1 MKNKGKNWL
10 FILFIIIVILVSY
23 RIYAP
28 YSIQDFNAVNIK
40 AVEEI
45 RENIDEDN
53 YTFSVVGNIKN
64 SISIFDNQ
72 ILPDLDPEETGFI
85 LSTGNNLVNGDE
97 AKYRVFYRT
106 LGKMQIPF
114 ISAVGVNEIEDD
126 GHQNFYKYFGPFY
139 YSFEFGNSYF
149 IFMDTT
155 GNTNMSWQNDWLER
169 ELRQSQD
176 YQHSFVVMNRPPVA
190 VDPDYL
196 IDDEIKYLESES
208 LREYYQD
215 IFSAYGVDAVFASNI
230 ELYNRTNISGVEYFI
245 SGGAG
250 GDLVI
255 DNENSFYH
263 YLKVE
268 VSPEGI
274 NYNLKQLKNS
284 PGAFSKFFENIW
296 VVLQSFIYTN
306 YLNIMII
313 FLITLVVF
321 NIVYREINKEIDY
334 YRGFAYS
341 DREFFDKKLK
351 IAMFT
356 NNYFPVIGGVPISIK
371 RLSKALKA
379 QGHEVKIFAPEYE
392 KTSVV
397 NVEEKDIIRCNSL
410 YYYKKYGLEFSVTNI
425 FSPQIRK
432 DFEAEDFDVV
442 HCHHPFWLGGKG
454 RRLAEKNDIP
464 LVFTY
469 HTRLEKYAHY
479 VPNIL
484 FARKFFAN
492 RLSHFLIRNFAN
504 KADAVFAPTESTKN
518 YLRNVGVS
526 RYIKIMPTGVD
537 LKEYD
542 SSEDEVQEIRG
553 KYGDGHEHLLIT
565 VSRLSKE
572 KNLYFLLDGI
582 KYLQETSSLD
592 FKLIIIGGGPEKE
605 NIQDYIRQKNLQ
617 DNIELIGTVDFREIS
632 KYYLA
637 SDLFVFAST
646 TETQGMVI
654 LEALAGYTPVVAVR
668 SSGID
673 DVINNDYNGY
683 KTEEEVEAWANKIEM
698 ILSDS
703 NLQKT
708 LTQNARQMAEK
719 YSIANMARDAEE
731 VYQKIIQL
739 NNDSN
744 K

>member
-10 FILFIIIVILVSY
+10 LILIIIIVIIVSY

-28 YSIQDFNAVNIK
+28 YSIQDFNAVNIR
-40 AVEEI
+40 AIEEI
-45 RENIDEDN
+45 KNNLDQDK
-53 YTFSVVGNIKN
+53 YSFSVVGNIKN
-64 SISIFDNQ
+64 SIAIFDNQ
-72 ILPDLDPEETGFI
+72 ILPELDLEETGFI
-85 LSTGNNLVNGDE
+85 LSTGNNLVSGDE
-97 AKYRVFYRT
+97 AKYRVFHRT
-106 LGKMQIPF
+106 LRKMQIPF

-149 IFMDTT
+149 IFLDTT
-155 GNTNMSWQNDWLER
+155 GNTNMDWQNDWLER
-169 ELRQSQD
+169 ELRQAQN
-176 YQHSFVVMNRPPVA
+176 YQYSFVVMNRPPVA
-190 VDPDYL
+190 IDPDYL
-196 IDDEIKYLESES
+196 LADEVKYLESEA
-208 LREYYQD
+208 LRNYYQE
-215 IFSAYGVDAVFASNI
+215 IFSAYGVDAVFASNL
-230 ELYNRTNISGVEYFI
+230 ELYNRTTISGVEYFI

-255 DNENSFYH
+255 DNDNSFYH
-263 YLKVE
+263 YLEVE

-274 NYNLKQLKNS
+274 NYNLQQLKNS
-284 PGAFSKFFENIW
+284 PGTLSKFFENIW

-313 FLITLVVF
+313 LLIILAVF

-341 DREFFDKKLK
+341 GQEVAEKNLK

-371 RLSKALKA
+371 RLSKALKSR
-379 QGHEVKIFAPEYE
+379 GHEVKIFAPEYD
-392 KTSVV
+392 KNSIV
-397 NVEEKDIIRCNSL
+397 NVEEDDIIRCNAL
-410 YYYKKYGLEFSVTNI
+410 YYYKKHGLEFSITNI
-425 FSPQIRK
+425 FSPEIRK
-432 DFEAEDFDVV
+432 KFEAEDFDVV

-454 RRLAEKNDIP
+454 KRLAEKNDIP
-464 LVFTY
+464 LAFTY

-542 SSEDEVQEIRG
+542 CLESEVKEIRE
-553 KYGDGHEHLLIT
+553 KYVADHEHLLIT

-582 KYLQETSSLD
+582 KHLQDNSQHD
-592 FKLIIIGGGPEKE
+592 FKLIIVGDGPEKE
-605 NIQDYIRQKNLQ
+605 NIQDYINRHNLQ
-617 DNIELIGTVDFREIS
+617 ENIELIGTVDFREIS

-654 LEALAGYTPVVAVR
+654 LEAMAGHTPVVAVR

-673 DVINNDYNGY
+673 DVINDDYNGY
-683 KTEEEVEAWANKIEM
+683 KTEEEVEAWAKRVDK

-703 NLQKT
+703 SLHNNLRK
-708 LTQNARQMAEK
+708 NAREMAER
-719 YSIANMARDAEE
+719 YSIINMARDAED
-731 VYQKIIQL
+731 VYRKIFQL
-739 NNDSN
+739 RSN
-744 K
+744 KNK

>member
-1 MKNKGKNWL
+1 MKNRGKNWL
-10 FILFIIIVILVSY
+10 LILVIIIVILVSY

-45 RENIDEDN
+45 RDNIDEDE
-53 YTFSVVGNIKN
+53 YSFSVVGNIKN
-64 SISIFDNQ
+64 SIAIFDNQ
-72 ILPDLDPEETGFI
+72 ILPDLDPEETDFI

-97 AKYRVFYRT
+97 AKYRVFHRT
-106 LGKMQIPF
+106 LRQMQIPF
-114 ISAVGVNEIEDD
+114 LSAAGVNEIEDE

-149 IFMDTT
+149 IFIDNT
-155 GNTNMSWQNDWLER
+155 GNTNMDWQNDWLER

-176 YQHSFVVMNRPPVA
+176 YQHSFVVMNLPPVA

-215 IFSAYGVDAVFASNI
+215 IFSSYGVDAVFASNL
-230 ELYNRTNISGVEYFI
+230 EVYNRTNISGVEYFI

-263 YLKVE
+263 YLEVE
-268 VSPEGI
+268 VSSEGI
-274 NYNLKQLKNS
+274 NYNLKRLKNS
-284 PGAFSKFFENIW
+284 PGAVSKFFENIW

-313 FLITLVVF
+313 LLIVLAVF

-341 DREFFDKKLK
+341 DQEFADKKLK

-379 QGHEVKIFAPEYE
+379 QGHEVRIFAPEYD

-397 NVEEKDIIRCNSL
+397 NVDEDDIIRCNSL
-410 YYYKKYGLEFSVTNI
+410 YYYKKHGLEFSVTNI

-432 DFEAEDFDVV
+432 KFESEDFDVV

-454 RRLAEKNDIP
+454 KRLAEKNDIP

-542 SSEDEVQEIRG
+542 CPNDEVEKIREE
-553 KYGDGHEHLLIT
+553 YGDGHEHLLIT

-582 KYLQETSSLD
+582 RYLRDNSSLD
-592 FKLIIIGGGPEKE
+592 FKLIIVGGGPEKE
-605 NIQDYIRQKNLQ
+605 NIQDYIKEHDLQ

-654 LEALAGYTPVVAVR
+654 LEAMAGYTPVVAVR

-673 DVINNDYNGY
+673 DVINNDDNGY
-683 KTEEEVEAWANKIEM
+683 KTEEKVEAWANKIEK
-698 ILSDS
+698 ILSDKS
-703 NLQKT
+703 LQKK
-708 LTQNARQMAEK
+708 LTENARQMAEE
-719 YSIANMARDAEE
+719 YSIANMARDAED

-739 NNDSN
+739 NSDSN

>member
-10 FILFIIIVILVSY
+10 LILIIVIVVIVSY

-40 AVEEI
+40 SI
-45 RENIDEDN
+45 NQIKDKLDENE

-64 SISIFDNQ
+64 SIAIFDNR
-72 ILPDLDPEETGFI
+72 ILPDLNSEETDFI
-85 LSTGNNLVNGDE
+85 LSTGNNLVDGDE

-106 LGKMQIPF
+106 LRKMQIPF
-114 ISAVGVNEIEDD
+114 ISAAGVNEIEDD

-139 YSFEFGNSYF
+139 YSFEFGDSYF
-149 IFMDTT
+149 IFLDTT
-155 GNTNMSWQNDWLER
+155 GNTNIDWQNDWLER
-169 ELRQSQD
+169 ELRQAEN
-176 YQHSFVVMNRPPVA
+176 YQHRFIIMNHPPVK

-196 IDDEIKYLESES
+196 IDDEIKYMESEA
-208 LREYYQD
+208 LRKYYQNL
-215 IFSAYGVDAVFASNI
+215 FSDYDVDAVFASNL

-263 YLKVE
+263 YLE
-268 VSPEGI
+268 VAVSSEGI
-274 NYNLKQLKNS
+274 DYNVKKLESS
-284 PGAFSKFFENIW
+284 PGTVSKVLENFW
-296 VVLQSFIYTN
+296 VLLQSFIYTN

-313 FLITLVVF
+313 LLIALAVI
-321 NIVYREINKEIDY
+321 NILYREINKEIDY
-334 YRGFAYS
+334 YRNFAYS
-341 DREFFDKKLK
+341 DIESANKKLK

-371 RLSKALKA
+371 RLSKALKS
-379 QGHEVKIFAPEYE
+379 QGHEVKIFAPEYG
-392 KTSVV
+392 KTSD
-397 NVEEKDIIRCNSL
+397 VEIEEDDIIRCSSL

-432 DFEAEDFDVV
+432 KFEAEDFDVV
-442 HCHHPFWLGGKG
+442 HCHHPFWLGTKG
-454 RRLAEKNDIP
+454 RKLAEKNDIP

-492 RLSHFLIRNFAN
+492 RFSHFLVRNFAN

-526 RYIKIMPTGVD
+526 RYIKVMPTGVN

-542 SSEDEVQEIRG
+542 CPENEVQEIRK
-553 KYGDGHEHLLIT
+553 KYGEGHEHLLIT

-572 KNLYFLLDGI
+572 KNLYFLLEGI
-582 KYLQETSSLD
+582 KYLRDNSNLD
-592 FKLIIIGGGPEKE
+592 FKLIIVGDGSEKE
-605 NIQDYIRQKNLQ
+605 NIQEYIDKNDLKGT
-617 DNIELIGTVDFREIS
+617 IELIGTVDFREMS

-654 LEALAGYTPVVAVR
+654 LEAMAGYTPVVAVR

-673 DVINNDYNGY
+673 DVIKNDYNGY
-683 KTEEEVEAWANKIEM
+683 KTDEEVENWAKKVEK
-698 ILSDS
+698 ILSDKS
-703 NLQKT
+703 LQDK
-708 LTQNARQMAEK
+708 LTNNSRKMAEE
-719 YSIANMARDAEE
+719 YSIFNMGENAEE

-739 NNDSN
+739 KDDSS

>member
-10 FILFIIIVILVSY
+10 LILVIIILILVSY

-40 AVEEI
+40 AIDNI
-45 RENIDEDN
+45 RENLDEDK
-53 YTFSVVGNIKN
+53 YTFTVVGNIKN
-64 SISIFDNQ
+64 SIAIFDNQ

-106 LGKMQIPF
+106 LEKMQIPF

-139 YSFEFGNSYF
+139 YSFEFGDSYF
-149 IFMDTT
+149 IFLDTT
-155 GNTNMSWQNDWLER
+155 GNTNLDWQNSWLER

-176 YQHSFVVMNRPPVA
+176 YKHRFIVMNRPPVA
-190 VDPDYL
+190 TDPEYL
-196 IDDEIKYLESES
+196 IDDEVKYIESES

-215 IFSAYGVDAVFASNI
+215 LFGQYNVDAVFASNI
-230 ELYNRTNISGVEYFI
+230 ELYNRTTISGVEYFI

-250 GDLVI
+250 GDLVL
-255 DNENSFYH
+255 DNKNSFYH
-263 YLKVE
+263 YLEVE
-268 VSPEGI
+268 VSPDGI
-274 NYNLKQLKNS
+274 NYSLNRLKDD
-284 PGAFSKFFENIW
+284 PGALSKFFENIW

-313 FLITLVVF
+313 LLIVLAVF

-341 DREFFDKKLK
+341 DQKFPDKKLK

-356 NNYFPVIGGVPISIK
+356 NNYFPIIGGVPISIK
-371 RLSKALKA
+371 RLSKALKS
-379 QGHEVKIFAPEYE
+379 QGHEIKIFAPEYE

-397 NVEEKDIIRCNSL
+397 DVEEDDIIRCNSL
-410 YYYKKYGLEFSVTNI
+410 YYYKKHGLEFSITNI
-425 FSPQIRK
+425 FSPEIRK
-432 DFEAEDFDVV
+432 KFEAEDFDVV
-442 HCHHPFWLGGKG
+442 HCHHPFWLGKKG
-454 RRLAEKNDIP
+454 RKLAEKNDIP
-464 LVFTY
+464 VVFTY

-492 RLSHFLIRNFAN
+492 RFSHFLIRNFAN

-542 SSEDEVQEIRG
+542 CSKEEVEEIRRE
-553 KYGDGHEHLLIT
+553 YGDKHEHLLIT

-572 KNLYFLLDGI
+572 KNLYFLLEGI
-582 KYLQETSSLD
+582 KHLRNTGKND
-592 FKLIIIGGGPEKE
+592 FKLIIVGGGPEE
-605 NIQDYIRQKNLQ
+605 DNIQAYIQEYNLQ

-654 LEALAGYTPVVAVR
+654 LEAMAGYTPVVAVR

-683 KTEEEVEAWANKIEM
+683 KTEEEVEAWASKIEM
-698 ILSDS
+698 ILSDKS
-703 NLQKT
+703 LQEK
-708 LTQNARQMAEK
+708 LTKNARQMAEK
-719 YSIANMARDAEE
+719 YAITNMARDAEE

-739 NNDSN
+739 TSNSN